1 MRETDDGIR
10 HAKHVIL
17 VKSWNE
23 MSYKTVFL
31 SNYSNFS
38 YLTSEKLIFLHFN
51 AVNMNIL

>member
-23 MSYKTVFL
+23 MSVLQNGVLIKLLKLFL
-31 SNYSNFS
+31 FNFR
-38 YLTSEKLIFLHFN
+38 KI
-51 AVNMNIL
+51 NISAF